1 MAMTLKRVLLLLAC
15 LGLGSTTFLTASVQ
29 DPPKPAPAPA
39 AKSIDVA
46 GKWTMAMVT
55 SMFNA
60 NVALEFKQDAEK
72 LTGTYTGRYGQ
83 SPLQGTLKKNAI
95 EFVVTIDAEGTT
107 TKMTFWGEVSADGQT
122 ITKGTAE
129 IDGLG
134 DVTWSATRAKTS
146 HQ

>member
-1 MAMTLKRVLLLLAC
+1 MTVKRLLLLLAC
-15 LGLGSTTFLTASVQ
+15 IGLGSATFTTVAAQ

-39 AKSIDVA
+39 AKPIDVA

-72 LTGTYTGRYGQ
+72 ITGTYTGRYGQ

-95 EFVVTIDAEGTT
+95 EFVVTIDAEGTQT
-107 TKMTFWGEVSADGQT
+107 RMTFWGEVSADGQA
-122 ITKGTAE
+122 IAKGTAE
-129 IDGLG
+129 IEGLG
-134 DVTWSATRAKTS
+134 DVTWTAGRVKS
-146 HQ
+146 

>member
-1 MAMTLKRVLLLLAC
+1 MTVKRLLLFLAC
-15 LGLGSTTFLTASVQ
+15 LGLGSATFTTLSAQ
-29 DPPKPAPAPA
+29 DPPKPAPAV
-39 AKSIDVA
+39 KSIDVA

-107 TKMTFWGEVSADGQT
+107 TKMTFWGGAIARHDRGRLTAAVWAVLADRL
-122 ITKGTAE
+122 
-129 IDGLG
+129 LG
-134 DVTWSATRAKTS
+134 KN
-146 HQ
+146 